1 MFEWP
6 SKLRI
11 TEKSILKNIS
21 IILPNGANKK
31 QIEVI
36 STNKG
41 FLTAFIHSQS
51 PDRIMDFFSN
61 CFGFE
66 K

>member
-1 MFEWP
+1 MEP
-6 SKLRI
+6 I
-11 TEKSILKNIS
+11 
-21 IILPNGANKK
+21 KK